1 MAMDLH
7 LAGKKALVTGGT
19 RGIGN
24 AIARG
29 LIAEGCD
36 VAICARDAKAVAAE
50 ARALSQS
57 GRRAFGQ
64 AVDVRDR
71 EALTGWIE
79 ASARQL
85 GGIDIL
91 VANASALADGV
102 TPDAFRAAFEIDL
115 MHTVNAAEAAI
126 PHLKRSKAGAVVA
139 IASIS
144 GSEDYGY
151 ESSSYGSLKAALLF
165 YVKSLARHLA
175 PFGVRANVVS
185 PGTTYF
191 KGGFWHKVEQEQP
204 EVFAG
209 TIKEN
214 PLGRMAT
221 PEEIANMV
229 VFAASP
235 AASFVTGANLVV
247 DGSLTKRIQ
256 N

>member
-1 MAMDLH
+1 MDLH
-7 LAGKKALVTGGT
+7 LTGKKALVTGAT

-29 LIAEGCD
+29 LLAERCD
-36 VAICARDAKAVAAE
+36 VAICARDARAVE
-50 ARALSQS
+50 ASVRELSRGGAQVF
-57 GRRAFGQ
+57 GR

-71 EALTGWIE
+71 EALIRWVE
-79 ASARQL
+79 ASAKEL

-91 VANASALADGV
+91 VANASGLAHGV
-102 TPDAFRAAFEIDL
+102 TPEAFRTAFEIDL
-115 MHTVNAAEAAI
+115 MHTVNAVEAAI
-126 PHLKRSKAGAVVA
+126 PHLKRSKAGAIVA

-151 ESSSYGSLKAALLF
+151 DSSSYGSLKAALQF
-165 YVKSLARHLA
+165 YMKSLSRHLA
-175 PFGVRANVVS
+175 PHGIRANVVS

-191 KGGFWHKVEQEQP
+191 KGGYWHKVEEEQP
-204 EVFAG
+204 QTFAE
-209 TIKEN
+209 TIKAN

-229 VFAASP
+229 LFAASP

-247 DGSLTKRIQ
+247 DGGMTQRIP

>member
-1 MAMDLH
+1 MDLH
-7 LAGKKALVTGGT
+7 LTGKKALVTGAT

-29 LIAEGCD
+29 LVAEGCD
-36 VAICARDAKAVAAE
+36 VAICARDGDAVQAAVK
-50 ARALSQS
+50 ALSKS
-57 GRRAFGQ
+57 GRKTIGRQ
-64 AVDVRDR
+64 VDVRDR
-71 EALTGWIE
+71 KALTGWVE
-79 ASARQL
+79 ESAEQL

-91 VANASALADGV
+91 VANASGLVNGA
-102 TPDAFRAAFEIDL
+102 TPEAFRTAFEIDL

-126 PHLKRSKAGAVVA
+126 PHLKRSKAGAIVA

-151 ESSSYGSLKAALLF
+151 EASAYGALKAALQY

-175 PFGVRANVVS
+175 PSGIRANVVS

-191 KGGFWHKVEQEQP
+191 KGGVWHQVEQEQP
-204 EVFAG
+204 ELFAE

-221 PEEIANMV
+221 PDEIANMV

-247 DGSLTKRIQ
+247 DGSLTKRIP

>member
-1 MAMDLH
+1 M
-7 LAGKKALVTGGT
+7 
-19 RGIGN
+19 RS
-24 AIARG
+24 RG
-29 LIAEGCD
+29 LLAEGCD
-36 VAICARDAKAVAAE
+36 VAICARDASSVEAE
-50 ARALSQS
+50 VKALSQG
-57 GRRAFGQ
+57 GRRVFGR

-71 EALTGWIE
+71 AALIGWVE
-79 ASARQL
+79 ESARQL
-85 GGIDIL
+85 GSIDIL
-91 VANASALADGV
+91 VANASGLVSGA
-102 TPDAFRAAFEIDL
+102 TPDAFRTAFEIDL

-151 ESSSYGSLKAALLF
+151 ESAAYGALKAALMF

-175 PFGVRANVVS
+175 PMGIRANVVS

-191 KGGFWHKVEQEQP
+191 KGGVWHQVEQEQP
-204 EVFAG
+204 EIFAA

-221 PEEIANMV
+221 PEEIANV
-229 VFAASP
+229 AVFAASP
-235 AASFVTGANLVV
+235 VASFVTGANLVV
-247 DGSLTKRIQ
+247 DGSLTRRIQ